1 MEVGPTAHYMM
12 GGVRVD
18 PESAATSISGL
29 YAAGEV
35 AAGLHGSNRLGGN
48 SLSDLLVFGK
58 RAGEFAAERALQ
70 MEHSALDKEQVD
82 EAVSRIAK
90 PFDSVGTENPYT
102 VQSDLRELM
111 QNKVGIIR
119 NRSDLESA
127 IDEIA
132 KLKDREKNVTVSG
145 THSYNPGWHTALDLQ
160 HLLSMSEAITK
171 AALEREESRGGHTRD
186 DFPTPSDEFGKLNIV
201 ATLSDSDGVN
211 IKREP
216 LSEMPEELAELFRD

>member
-1 MEVGPTAHYMM
+1 
-12 GGVRVD
+12 
-18 PESAATSISGL
+18 
-29 YAAGEV
+29 
-35 AAGLHGSNRLGGN
+35 
-48 SLSDLLVFGK
+48 
-58 RAGEFAAERALQ
+58 
-70 MEHSALDKEQVD
+70 
-82 EAVSRIAK
+82 
-90 PFDSVGTENPYT
+90 
-102 VQSDLRELM
+102 M